1 MSSKNTI
8 ASKDSTNPK
17 DKNPKDTK
25 KDSGIEDGPQLGYDL
40 SRSYGRNWTKTNV
53 VTLFDWLTV
62 AAFNMQC
69 LDYAISLYRSSIRNF
84 TIYGLLVSTLS
95 GTISLSQF
103 GFDQTH
109 VANRVLQGIFTFL
122 TFSLAMYTGY
132 MKIYQIQERLE
143 QYIKLRQDWAI
154 FATTIGSEM
163 QIPIELRRDALNLIV
178 KYKSTYLD
186 LIKIDIEIPEY
197 LRVRAEESLP
207 KSAESTMQVINLP
220 STIVQVGI
228 QELDDIQSERLH
240 NKDRYSAGLKIKSS
254 DAIAES
260 TAPPPTTS
268 PPPLPTDTSISTEF
282 KSLATKSKR
291 NCLPPT
297 GFTATIASPIPTPTP
312 AIVSVEQSTDVMIEV
327 LTSSTSDLDTTPSIH
342 LTPRLPEE
350 RLTQ

>member
-1 MSSKNTI
+1 MSSKESTG
-8 ASKDSTNPK
+8 SKEPRKEQTTD
-17 DKNPKDTK
+17 
-25 KDSGIEDGPQLGYDL
+25 EGPQLGYDL

-53 VTLFDWLTV
+53 VTLFEWLTV

-69 LDYAISLYRSSIRNF
+69 LDYAITLYRSSIRNF

-143 QYIKLRQDWAI
+143 QFIKLRQDWAI
-154 FATTIGSEM
+154 FATTIGSEL
-163 QIPIELRRDALNLIV
+163 QLPIELRRDALHLIV

-207 KSAESTMQVINLP
+207 KSSESTMQVINLP
-220 STIVQVGI
+220 STIVQIGI
-228 QELDDIQSERLH
+228 QELDDIQSERIH
-240 NKDRYSAGLKIKSS
+240 NKDRYSAGTKIKSITEPIPEPTS
-254 DAIAES
+254 ATAAIE
-260 TAPPPTTS
+260 TINTVLQRGT
-268 PPPLPTDTSISTEF
+268 
-282 KSLATKSKR
+282 SKR
-291 NCLPPT
+291 DYLPPT
-297 GFTATIASPIPTPTP
+297 EFTAVITSPHAP
-312 AIVSVEQSTDVMIEV
+312 ATTVMSTEHVPAPSQLHHLLTEVRLEQ
-327 LTSSTSDLDTTPSIH
+327 
-342 LTPRLPEE
+342 
-350 RLTQ
+350 